1 MSLRSKLEGLS
12 PGLDR
17 LLDDYRQ
24 GRSPQAL
31 LLSGPQGIG
40 KEELAVYLASALLCT
55 DTQEIPCGRCVSC
68 QHALRGIHANL
79 SRLELAPREKSI
91 KIDQLRK
98 LLETLALNPLQAGK
112 RVVLILEIDTMTV
125 QAQNALLKSLEEP
138 DEGTYFL
145 LSTKNEQAVLP
156 TIMSRCRLMRLMP
169 WRDEKMLAYLID
181 EGISEERAREL
192 TSLCQGLPGAAL
204 KLDRDAQFWAIRKLL
219 DENLFNLKSLSDIPV
234 ASAALKDTKDAADVV
249 LGLVEQQAQLC
260 LMTAFSGSAPVAGHP
275 WQEASPNALKR
286 VLQAVMSARKYRSSN
301 VSWQAILDRLL
312 FTITKEIYACQ
323 WL

>member
-1 MSLRSKLEGLS
+1 MPLRSKLEGLS
-12 PGLDR
+12 PALDR

-31 LLSGPQGIG
+31 LLSGAQGIG
-40 KEELAVYLASALLCT
+40 KEELAVYLACSLLCT
-55 DTQEIPCGRCVSC
+55 DAAEIPCGRCISC
-68 QHALRGIHANL
+68 QHTLRGIHSNL
-79 SRLELAPREKSI
+79 SRLELSPREKSI

-98 LLETLALNPLQAGK
+98 LLESLALNPLQAGK
-112 RVVLILEIDTMTV
+112 RVVMILEIDTMTV

-156 TIMSRCRLMRLMP
+156 TIMSRCRLMRLTP
-169 WRDEKMLAYLID
+169 WRDEKMLAFLTD

-192 TSLCQGLPGAAL
+192 TGLSQGLPGAAL
-204 KLDRDAQFWAIRKLL
+204 RLDRDSQFWAVRKLL
-219 DENLFNLKSLSDIPV
+219 DESLFSVKSLGDIPS
-234 ASAALKDTKDAADVV
+234 ASAALKETKETADLV

-260 LMTAFSGSAPVAGHP
+260 LMAVFSGTASDVAHP
-275 WQEASPNALKR
+275 WHQASPTALKR
-286 VLQAVMSARKYRSSN
+286 VLQAVMNARRYRSSN

-312 FTITKEIYACQ
+312 FIITKEIYACQ

>member
-1 MSLRSKLEGLS
+1 MSVRSKLEGLS
-12 PGLDR
+12 PALDR

-31 LLSGPQGIG
+31 LLSGAQGIG
-40 KEELAVYLASALLCT
+40 KEELAVYLASTLLCT
-55 DTQEIPCGRCVSC
+55 EATEVPCGRCVSC
-68 QHALRGIHANL
+68 QHTLRGIHSNL
-79 SRLELAPREKSI
+79 FRLELSPREKSI

-98 LLETLALNPLQAGK
+98 LLESLVLNPLQAGK
-112 RVVLILEIDTMTV
+112 RVVMILEIDTMTV

-145 LSTKNEQAVLP
+145 LSTKNEPAVLP
-156 TIMSRCRLMRLMP
+156 TIMSRCRLMRLTP
-169 WRDEKMLAYLID
+169 WRDEKMLAFLTD
-181 EGISEERAREL
+181 EGVSEVRAREL
-192 TSLCQGLPGAAL
+192 TSLSQGLPGVAL
-204 KLDRDAQFWAIRKLL
+204 KLDRDPQFWAVRKLL
-219 DENLFNLKSLSDIPV
+219 DESLFSVKSLSDIPG
-234 ASAALKDTKDAADVV
+234 ASAALKDTKEAADLV

-260 LMTAFSGSAPVAGHP
+260 LMTAFSGAASDAAHP
-275 WQEASPNALKR
+275 WYQASPSALKR
-286 VLQAVMSARKYRSSN
+286 VLQAVMNARRYRSSN

>member
-1 MSLRSKLEGLS
+1 MSLRSKLQGLS
-12 PGLDR
+12 PALDR

-31 LLSGPQGIG
+31 LLSGAQGIG
-40 KEELAVYLASALLCT
+40 KEELAIYLASILLCT
-55 DTQEIPCGRCVSC
+55 DTAEIPCGRCVSC
-68 QHALRGIHANL
+68 QHVLRGIHANL

-98 LLETLALNPLQAGK
+98 LLETLTLNPLQAGK
-112 RVVLILEIDTMTV
+112 RVVMILEIDTMTV

-169 WRDEKMLAYLID
+169 WRDEKMLAYLTD

-192 TSLCQGLPGAAL
+192 TSLSQGLPGAAL
-204 KLDRDAQFWAIRKLL
+204 KLDRDAQFWDVIKLL
-219 DENLFNLKSLSDIPV
+219 DENLFNVRSLSDIPA
-234 ASAALKDTKDAADVV
+234 ASAALKDTKDAADIV

-260 LMTAFSGSAPVAGHP
+260 LMTSFSGSAPGAAHP
-275 WQEASPNALKR
+275 WQDAGPSALKR
-286 VLQAVMSARKYRSSN
+286 VLQAVMNARRYRSSN

>member
-1 MSLRSKLEGLS
+1 MALRSKLEGLS
-12 PGLDR
+12 PALDR

-31 LLSGPQGIG
+31 LLSGAQGIG
-40 KEELAVYLASALLCT
+40 KEEVAVYLACILLCT
-55 DTQEIPCGRCVSC
+55 DAANIPCGRCVAC
-68 QHALRGIHANL
+68 QRTLRGVHANF
-79 SRLELAPREKSI
+79 SRLTLSPREKSI

-98 LLETLALNPLQAGK
+98 LLEALALNPLQAGK
-112 RVVLILEIDTMTV
+112 RVVMILDIDTMTV

-156 TIMSRCRLMRLMP
+156 TIISRCRLMRLTP
-169 WRDEKMLAYLID
+169 WRDEKMLTYLTD
-181 EGISEERAREL
+181 QGITEQRAREL
-192 TSLCQGLPGAAL
+192 TSLSQGLPGAAL
-204 KLDRDAQFWAIRKLL
+204 KLDRDSQYWAIRKLL
-219 DENLFNLKSLSDIPV
+219 DESLFSVRTLSDIPG
-234 ASAALKDTKDAADVV
+234 ASAALKDTKEAADLV
-249 LGLVEQQAQLC
+249 LDLVEQQARLC
-260 LMTAFSGSAPVAGHP
+260 LMAAFCGSAPAAIHP
-275 WQEASPNALKR
+275 WHQASASALR
-286 VLQAVMSARKYRSSN
+286 HVLLAVMNARRYRGSN